1 MSWKSCL
8 GYGAVSRRFPRA
20 AILASA
26 LVSVLVLAPTLASAQ
41 EIVVEELPFLTQDNA
56 NILWTLVAAILVM
69 FMQAGFACVEAGFVR
84 AKSAGNIIMK
94 NFLDFAAG
102 SIIFFLFGFALMF
115 GLDAGG
121 FIGSSGFMISGDSV
135 TGDMWTYTF
144 WFFQSVFAATAATI
158 VSGGIAERMK
168 FSSYIIITML
178 VTGFIYPI
186 SGHWAWGSLWLG
198 DPGAGWLEG
207 LGFIDFAGSTV
218 VHSVGGWVAL
228 AGAIVVGPRVGKY
241 SSDGRPNAIPGH
253 NIPLAALGVF
263 ILWFGW
269 FGFNPGS
276 TTTADSSIGLIAMNT
291 SLAACGGTLTALLAS
306 WLRYGKSDISM
317 TLNGC
322 LAGLVGITAPC
333 ATVTPGASIIIGL
346 VAGVLVVFS
355 IEFIDKVLKVDDPV
369 GAISVH
375 GVNGAWGT
383 LAAGLLT
390 HPELNDGAGGLF
402 YGGGMSLL
410 AVQAIGVAAVF
421 VWAFGAGFIVFSIVK
436 AIAGVRVTEEEELK
450 GLDLSEHNME
460 SYNGFQIFTNE

>member
-1 MSWKSCL
+1 
-8 GYGAVSRRFPRA
+8 
-20 AILASA
+20 
-26 LVSVLVLAPTLASAQ
+26 
-41 EIVVEELPFLTQDNA
+41 
-56 NILWTLVAAILVM
+56 
-69 FMQAGFACVEAGFVR
+69 
-84 AKSAGNIIMK
+84 
-94 NFLDFAAG
+94 
-102 SIIFFLFGFALMF
+102 
-115 GLDAGG
+115 
-121 FIGSSGFMISGDSV
+121 
-135 TGDMWTYTF
+135 
-144 WFFQSVFAATAATI
+144 
-158 VSGGIAERMK
+158 
-168 FSSYIIITML
+168 
-178 VTGFIYPI
+178 
-186 SGHWAWGSLWLG
+186 
-198 DPGAGWLEG
+198 
-207 LGFIDFAGSTV
+207 
-218 VHSVGGWVAL
+218 
-228 AGAIVVGPRVGKY
+228 
-241 SSDGRPNAIPGH
+241 
-253 NIPLAALGVF
+253 
-263 ILWFGW
+263 
-269 FGFNPGS
+269 
-276 TTTADSSIGLIAMNT
+276 MNT

>member
-8 GYGAVSRRFPRA
+8 GYGAGSRRLPGA

-26 LVSVLVLAPTLASAQ
+26 LVSVLVLAPSIASAQ
-41 EIVVEELPFLTQDNA
+41 EIVVEELPFLSQDNA
-56 NILWTLVAAILVM
+56 NTLWTLIAAILVM

-121 FIGSSGFMISGDSV
+121 FIGTSGFMIASDSV

-168 FSSYIIITML
+168 FSSYIIITMI
-178 VTGFIYPI
+178 VTGIVYPI

-228 AGAIVVGPRVGKY
+228 AGAIVVGPRIGKY
-241 SSDGRPNAIPGH
+241 SSDGQPRAIPGH

-317 TLNGC
+317 SLNGC
-322 LAGLVGITAPC
+322 LAGLVAITSPC

-346 VAGVLVVFS
+346 VAGVLVVFA

-369 GAISVH
+369 GAVSVH

-383 LAAGLLT
+383 LAAGLFT

-402 YGGGMSLL
+402 YGGGMGLL
-410 AVQAIGVAAVF
+410 GVQAIGVASVF
-421 VWAFGAGFIVFSIVK
+421 IWAFGAGFIVFSIVK
-436 AIAGVRVTEEEELK
+436 AIVGVRVTEEEELK